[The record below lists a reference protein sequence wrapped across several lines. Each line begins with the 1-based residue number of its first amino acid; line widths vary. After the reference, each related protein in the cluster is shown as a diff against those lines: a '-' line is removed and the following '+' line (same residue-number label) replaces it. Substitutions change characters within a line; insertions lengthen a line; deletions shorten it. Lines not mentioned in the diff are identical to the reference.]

1 MIIFIKHI
9 NERNSI
15 ILNVENTDSII
26 SVIAKI
32 YIKFNFAISNG
43 YKLKLRFEN
52 KILDETKKLVD
63 YKIHENCTLYL
74 LIMYKG
80 GGPSFVKEINIKF
93 IKNQRKKYN
102 SFDIF
107 DIYGF
112 DYFGTSNFF
121 QKFKSE
127 EEELYGLLKLCF
139 LKEISLRISKYQIRK
154 LPEFISY
161 IFEILK
167 NGYIQEENPKKDIKN
182 ILQKIEGSN
191 ILNFSKFVDKT
202 INLNHINTILNYLHN
217 KEIKYIKNSL
227 LKYNEHI
234 KLFEKDFEKRKRNSI
249 FEFSIISMVIMERED
264 FKTFENQRKYCE
276 NRFDKIL
283 YHGTS
288 IEPISCILTGY
299 FRKSI
304 ERCYQHGKGV
314 YFSDILD
321 YVWFYGGE
329 KNNRCNTNKIPKV
342 NETFSLIACS
352 TYFNKNGFRKVKDY
366 KYTPKKNEINFA
378 YADYDLSTIEDEPD
392 KSKFYGT
399 EYVIWDLDQICP
411 FIGAKLKR
419 NEYCVIW
426 RDINFSLKPVYN
438 NEFDEIFKNFLKER
452 LIYIEQYAEFNIYSF
467 ESSEKALELI
477 KRKKYNKIILISNIG
492 TDLGGKKF
500 IDEARKIIGN
510 EVIALFLAYNKNH
523 LDWIKD
529 YKNALFSN
537 EPNFYEDYL
546 KCFSDDGI
554 KKELKILILKEKIEK
569 KYNIK
574 LNFNDKYL
582 YFPNYKSEGNYS
594 DLTF

>member
-1 MIIFIKHI
+1 MKIIIKHE
-9 NERNSI
+9 NARNST

-32 YIKFNFAISNG
+32 YIKINLAVSNR
-43 YKLKLRFEN
+43 YELMLRFEN

-63 YKIHENCTLYL
+63 YNIHENCTLYL
-74 LIMYKG
+74 LIIYKG
-80 GGPSFVKEINIKF
+80 GGPSFIKEINIKF

-102 SFDIF
+102 FDIF
-107 DIYGF
+107 NNYYF
-112 DYFGTSNFF
+112 DYFDTSIFF
-121 QKFKSE
+121 QKYKS

-139 LKEISLRISKYQIRK
+139 LKEISLRINKYKIK
-154 LPEFISY
+154 ELPEFISY

-202 INLNHINTILNYLHN
+202 INSNHINQILNYLHN

-227 LKYNEHI
+227 LKYNEYI
-234 KLFEKDFEKRKRNSI
+234 KLFEKDFEVRKRNSI

-264 FKTFENQRKYCE
+264 FKTFKNQRKYCE
-276 NRFDKIL
+276 NRIDKIL

-299 FRKSI
+299 FKKSI

-321 YVWFYGGE
+321 YIWFYGGE

-352 TYFNKNGFRKVKDY
+352 TYFNKYGFRKVKDY

-378 YADYDLSTIEDEPD
+378 YANYDLSTIEDEPD

-399 EYVIWDLDQICP
+399 EYVIWDLNQICP

-452 LIYIEQYAEFNIYSF
+452 LIYIEQYAEFNIYPF
-467 ESSEKALELI
+467 ESSEKALKLI